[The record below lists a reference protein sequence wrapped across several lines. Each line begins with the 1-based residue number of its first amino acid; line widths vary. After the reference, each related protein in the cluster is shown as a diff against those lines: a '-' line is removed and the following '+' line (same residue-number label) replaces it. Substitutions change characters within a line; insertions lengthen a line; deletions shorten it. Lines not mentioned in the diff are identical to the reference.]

1 MNKIEF
7 TKRELLQLEFEL
19 NGGVTHDGSIT
30 YEGFL
35 RQYLPV
41 NLKYELQTLS
51 EYLVNFLNEIM
62 EIRENLLLKHG
73 TPNEKGVVVVNSD
86 LFNKEFDEI
95 LNQTIEIEYPDI
107 FLEDVKKMGRTKDDY
122 RMLFHLIKSN

>member
-19 NGGVTHDGSIT
+19 NGGVTYDGSIT
-30 YEGFL
+30 CEGFL

-122 RMLFHLIKSN
+122 RMLFHLIKIN